1 MLSSCSALNLVS
13 GLGRRGEEGRQ
24 GGTGGEE
31 RGVDMC
37 TRSFWVRV
45 KVRVTWFIVRL
56 RRPAQFNQ
64 FVEAE
69 PSHIHGSEFS
79 RCAPCMTRYI

>member
-37 TRSFWVRV
+37 THVR
-45 KVRVTWFIVRL
+45 FGSGSRL
-56 RRPAQFNQ
+56 GLLGSLLGYGARRN
-64 FVEAE
+64 
-69 PSHIHGSEFS
+69 STSSS
-79 RCAPCMTRYI
+79 RQSRAIYMVQSSRGAHHA